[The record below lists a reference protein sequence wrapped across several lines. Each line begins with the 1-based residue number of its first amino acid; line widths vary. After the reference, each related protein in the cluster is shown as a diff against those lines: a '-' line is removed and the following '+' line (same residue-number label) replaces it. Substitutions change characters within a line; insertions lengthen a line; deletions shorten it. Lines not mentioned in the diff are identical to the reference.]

1 MRPVLLMAA
10 NFLREHRWPALLLF
24 VWIALLALAAAD
36 LTRRYAVPEDVIF
49 YIAQQAIFI
58 CVFSAFLAADA
69 IHNDRKSKRI
79 LLVLSKAITR
89 SEYLLAPLVGTS
101 AAAIA
106 YALLFDVCCLWLT
119 DRARMP
125 SAGILPLALLVIAG
139 SILAAAVSLFFSTFL
154 NPYVA
159 VAATVLLFSGPG
171 SLHLQHYAWSA
182 WLPGFSILIK
192 MIDLKLVP
200 DATIQWKAILVAMA
214 QAIIFWRM
222 AAAVFNRKDIA
233 VPVE

>member
-1 MRPVLLMAA
+1 MKPVLLMAA

-24 VWIALLALAAAD
+24 VWIALLALAAGD

-69 IHNDRKSKRI
+69 IQNDRKSKRI

-125 SAGILPLALLVIAG
+125 SASILPLVLLVIAG

-159 VAATVLLFSGPG
+159 IAATILLFTAPG
-171 SLHLQHYAWSA
+171 SLRLQQYAWSA
-182 WLPGFSILIK
+182 WLPGFSLLVKI
-192 MIDLKLVP
+192 IDLKLVP
-200 DATIQWKAILVAMA
+200 DATIQWKVILIAMA
-214 QAIIFWRM
+214 QTVLFWGM
-222 AAAVFNRKDIA
+222 ATAVFNRRDIA

>member
-1 MRPVLLMAA
+1 MRPVVLMAG
-10 NFLREHRWPALLLF
+10 NFLREHRWPALLLLA
-24 VWIALLALAAAD
+24 WIALLALVAAD
-36 LTRRYAVPEDVIF
+36 LGRRNAIPEDVMF

-89 SEYLLAPLVGTS
+89 SEYLLAPLVGTT
-101 AAAIA
+101 AAAIV
-106 YALLFDVCCLWLT
+106 YSVLFDVCCLWLT

-125 SAGILPLALLVIAG
+125 SSGILPLVLLVIAG
-139 SILAAAVSLFFSTFL
+139 SILAASVSLFFSTFL

-159 VAATVLLFSGPG
+159 IAATVLLLTAPG

-182 WLPGFSILIK
+182 WLPGYSILLK
-192 MIDLKLVP
+192 MIELKLIP
-200 DATIQWKAILVAMA
+200 DATIQWKTIVVALA
-214 QAIIFWRM
+214 QAVFFWGM

>member
-1 MRPVLLMAA
+1 MKPVMLMAG

-24 VWIALLALAAAD
+24 AWILLLALAAGD
-36 LTRRYAVPEDVIF
+36 LSRRYAIPEDVIF

-69 IHNDRKSKRI
+69 IHNDRRSKRI

-101 AAAIA
+101 AAAVA
-106 YALLFDVCCLWLT
+106 YAVLFDLCCLWLT
-119 DRARMP
+119 DRAHMP
-125 SAGILPLALLVIAG
+125 SAGILPLVLLVVAG
-139 SILAAAVSLFFSTFL
+139 SILASAVSLFFSTFL

-159 VAATVLLFSGPG
+159 IAATILLFTAPA
-171 SLHLQHYAWSA
+171 SLRLQHFAWSA
-182 WLPGFSILIK
+182 WLPGFALLVK

-200 DATIQWKAILVAMA
+200 DATIQWKLILITMT
-214 QAIIFWRM
+214 QAVVFWGL

-233 VPVE
+233 VSVE

>member
-10 NFLREHRWPALLLF
+10 NFLREHRWPALLLC

-36 LTRRYAVPEDVIF
+36 LSRRYTVPEDVIF
-49 YIAQQAIFI
+49 YVAQQAIFI

-101 AAAIA
+101 AAAIV
-106 YALLFDVCCLWLT
+106 YSLIFDVCCLWLT

-125 SAGILPLALLVIAG
+125 STGILPLVLLVMAG
-139 SILAAAVSLFFSTFL
+139 SILAASVALFFSTFL

-159 VAATVLLFSGPG
+159 IAATVLLFTAPG
-171 SLHLQHYAWSA
+171 SLHLQHHAWSA
-182 WLPGFSILIK
+182 WLPGFPILIR
-192 MIDLKLVP
+192 MIDIKLGP
-200 DATIQWKAILVAMA
+200 DATIQWKAILIAMA
-214 QAIIFWRM
+214 QAVIFWGM

>member
-10 NFLREHRWPALLLF
+10 NFLREHRWPALLLC
-24 VWIALLALAAAD
+24 VWIAFLALAAAD
-36 LTRRYAVPEDVIF
+36 LSRRYAVPEDVIF
-49 YIAQQAIFI
+49 YVAQQAIFI

-79 LLVLSKAITR
+79 LLVLSKAVSR
-89 SEYLLAPLVGTS
+89 SEYLLAPLLGTS
-101 AAAIA
+101 AAAIV
-106 YALLFDVCCLWLT
+106 YALLFDICCLWLT

-125 SAGILPLALLVIAG
+125 SAAIFPLVLLVMAG
-139 SILAAAVSLFFSTFL
+139 SILAAAVALFFSTFL

-159 VAATVLLFSGPG
+159 IAATVLVFTAPG
-171 SLHLQHYAWSA
+171 SLHLQHHAWSA
-182 WLPGFSILIK
+182 WLPGFPILIR
-192 MIDLKLVP
+192 MMDLKLEP
-200 DATIQWKAILVAMA
+200 DVTIQWRAILIAMV
-214 QAIIFWRM
+214 QTVIFWGM

>member
-1 MRPVLLMAA
+1 MKPVVLMAA

-24 VWIALLALAAAD
+24 AWIALLALAAAD
-36 LTRRYAVPEDVIF
+36 LTRRYSAPEDVMF
-49 YIAQQAIFI
+49 YITQQAIFI

-89 SEYLLAPLVGTS
+89 SEYLLAPIVGAS
-101 AAAIA
+101 AAALA

-119 DRARMP
+119 DRAHMP
-125 SAGILPLALLVIAG
+125 SAGILPLALLVMAG

-159 VAATVLLFSGPG
+159 IAATVLLFTAPG
-171 SLHLQHYAWSA
+171 SLHLQHHAWSA
-182 WLPGFSILIK
+182 WLPGFPILIK
-192 MIDLKLVP
+192 MIDLKLAP
-200 DATIQWKAILVAMA
+200 YATISWKTILIAMA
-214 QAIIFWRM
+214 QAVIFWGM

>member
-1 MRPVLLMAA
+1 MSPVLRMAG

-24 VWIALLALAAAD
+24 GWIALLALASAD
-36 LTRRYAVPEDVIF
+36 LGRQRAIPGDVEF
-49 YIAQQAIFI
+49 YIVQQAIFI

-89 SEYLLAPLVGTS
+89 PEYLLAPLLGTS
-101 AAAIA
+101 VAAIA

-119 DRARMP
+119 DRAHV
-125 SAGILPLALLVIAG
+125 AGAAIWPLTLLVIAG
-139 SILAAAVSLFFSTFL
+139 SILAAAVALFFSTFL

-159 VAATVLLFSGPG
+159 IAATVLLFTGPG
-171 SLHLQHYAWSA
+171 SLHLQHNGWSA
-182 WLPGFSILIK
+182 WMPGFPILLA
-192 MIDLKLVP
+192 MIDLKLTP
-200 DATIQWKAILVAMA
+200 DATIQWKAISIAMA
-214 QAIIFWRM
+214 QSVIFWMM
-222 AAAVFNRKDIA
+222 AAAVFNRRDIA